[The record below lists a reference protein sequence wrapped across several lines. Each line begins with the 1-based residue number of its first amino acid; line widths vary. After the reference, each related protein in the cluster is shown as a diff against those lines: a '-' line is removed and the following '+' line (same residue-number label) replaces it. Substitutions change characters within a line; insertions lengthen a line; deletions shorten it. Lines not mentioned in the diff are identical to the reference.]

1 MWCKSTAASVLCSG
15 SDAHLSPRAHRIR
28 WEQLRLAFTGLSCL
42 SSTIADMDRIVCME
56 RGEIVE
62 VGTPDELLAD
72 SKGVFAELSKL
83 DE

>member
-1 MWCKSTAASVLCSG
+1 M
-15 SDAHLSPRAHRIR
+15 
-28 WEQLRLAFTGLSCL
+28 AFTGLSCL